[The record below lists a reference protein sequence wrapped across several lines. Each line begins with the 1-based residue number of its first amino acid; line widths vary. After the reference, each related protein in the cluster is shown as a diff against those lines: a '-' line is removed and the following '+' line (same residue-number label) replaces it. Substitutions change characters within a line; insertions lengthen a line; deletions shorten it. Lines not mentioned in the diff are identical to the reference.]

1 MIQKQNTENEQ
12 TTEVVIPKESLVFIP
27 LGGITTI
34 GLNFFLYG
42 YEGKWL
48 IVDCGIGFP
57 GDNFPGVEVLLP
69 DPAFISHHKKDIVG
83 LVVTHGHE
91 DHIGAIPYLWPDL
104 QCPIYATPFTAE
116 LIEDSLNEFG
126 LLSRVDLHVI
136 ELGSLL
142 KLGPF
147 EVEFITVN
155 HSIPEPNMLAIRTKE
170 GIIIHSGDWKFDS
183 SPLLGEPADIDEL
196 KRLGKEG
203 VLALV
208 SDSTNIFTPNEEK
221 TEKDVRESLTT
232 LFSHFKQRIIVTCFA
247 SNVTRMES
255 IYWAA
260 QANGR
265 QVCLMGRSLWR
276 IDSAARSVGYMKG
289 IPEFL
294 TKEEALELPK
304 DKVVYICTG
313 SQGEPFSALSKLAS
327 PKPLPGQMQLDRED
341 VVIFSSR
348 VIPGNELA
356 IAGLQRRLMMTGC
369 QIITDKD
376 ALVHVSG
383 HPAQDNIQKLY
394 QYLKPQIAIPVHGD
408 PLQVLEHKKLAQEWG
423 AEIAI
428 TLEEGDVLEMNDG
441 DPEILGEIPVGCLAV
456 DGKQI
461 LSLGADVLKKRRKMI
476 EGGTVVTTLVVNQ
489 KGDILGEP
497 QISSFGLLDET
508 ENGKE
513 VLFARINEAIQKL
526 DKEDKKQD
534 DKIKETVRLTIRHF
548 ITEQYGKKP
557 LLEVHLFRV

>member
-1 MIQKQNTENEQ
+1 MIQKQTTENEQ

-69 DPAFISHHKKDIVG
+69 DPTFISHHKKDIVG

-116 LIEDSLNEFG
+116 LIEDGLNEFG
-126 LLSRVDLHVI
+126 LVSRVDLHVV
-136 ELGSLL
+136 ELGSIL

-155 HSIPEPNMLAIRTKE
+155 HSIPEPNMLAIRTRE
-170 GIIIHSGDWKFDS
+170 GTIVHSGDWKFETT
-183 SPLLGEPADIDEL
+183 PLLGEPADVEEL
-196 KRLGKEG
+196 KHLGKEG
-203 VLALV
+203 ILALV

-221 TEKDVRESLTT
+221 TEKDVRDSLTT
-232 LFSHFKQRIIVTCFA
+232 LFSHFNHKIIVTCFA

-260 QANGR
+260 HANNR
-265 QVCLMGRSLWR
+265 KVCLMGRSLWR
-276 IDSAARSVGYMKG
+276 IDSAARAAGYMKD
-289 IPEFL
+289 IPDFL
-294 TKEEALELPK
+294 TKEEASELPEEK
-304 DKVVYICTG
+304 IVYICTG

-327 PKPLPGQMQLDRED
+327 PKPIPGQIQLTGQD

-394 QYLKPQIAIPVHGD
+394 QYLKPQIAIPVHGE
-408 PLQVLEHKKLAQEWG
+408 PLQILEHKKLAQEWG

-456 DGKQI
+456 DGKKI
-461 LSLGADVLKKRRKMI
+461 LSLSSDVLKKRRKMV

-513 VLFARINEAIQKL
+513 LLFEKITEAIQTL
-526 DKEDKKQD
+526 DEEDKKQD
-534 DKIKETVRLTIRHF
+534 DKIKETIRLTVRHF

>member
-1 MIQKQNTENEQ
+1 MTKKQNTETEQ
-12 TTEVVIPKESLVFIP
+12 TTEVVIPKDSLVFVP
-27 LGGITTI
+27 LGGITGI

-42 YEGKWL
+42 YQGKWL

-69 DPAFISHHKKDIVG
+69 DPAFISRHKKDIVG

-116 LIEDSLNEFG
+116 LIEDGLNEFG
-126 LLSRVDLHVI
+126 LLSRVDLHIV
-136 ELGSLL
+136 ELGSVL

-155 HSIPEPNMLAIRTKE
+155 HSIPEPNMLAIRTAE
-170 GIIIHSGDWKFDS
+170 GTIVHSGDWKFES
-183 SPLLGEPADIDEL
+183 SPLLGEPADIEEL

-203 VLALV
+203 VLALI
-208 SDSTNIFTPNEEK
+208 SDSTNIFTPNEDK
-221 TEKDVRESLTT
+221 TEKDVRDSLTT
-232 LFSHFKQRIIVTCFA
+232 LFAHFTRRIIVTCFA

-265 QVCLMGRSLWR
+265 KVCLMGRSLWR
-276 IDSAARSVGYMKG
+276 IDSAARAAGYMKD

-294 TKEEALELPK
+294 TKEEAMELPE

-327 PKPLPGQMQLDRED
+327 PRPIPGQMQLNGQD

-423 AEIAI
+423 AGIAM

-456 DGKQI
+456 DGKKI

-476 EGGTVVTTLVVNQ
+476 EGGTVVATLVVNRQ
-489 KGDILGEP
+489 GDMLGEP

-508 ENGKE
+508 DNGKE
-513 VLFARINEAIQKL
+513 LLFTKINEALQAL
-526 DKEDKKQD
+526 DEQDKRQD
-534 DKIKETVRLTIRHF
+534 EKIKEAVRLTVRHF